1 MIRDE
6 QWIEVRAKLYALS
19 QEYELIKEEIEK
31 IKKRALSE
39 RDTLLTRGIEIQ
51 GAIKFM
57 KEALNMAPAPLDK
70 NDVETY
76 IIKNKSNV
84 YRENLKKFVLDN
96 LNDNLVAIDLIEK
109 YGLNEPDK
117 DRARAIPVDWHRE
130 I

>member
-1 MIRDE
+1 
-6 QWIEVRAKLYALS
+6 
-19 QEYELIKEEIEK
+19 
-31 IKKRALSE
+31 
-39 RDTLLTRGIEIQ
+39 
-51 GAIKFM
+51 
-57 KEALNMAPAPLDK
+57 MAPAPLDK